1 MDKITTISN
10 IGEILER
17 WPHIAK
23 IFLEHQM
30 NCPGCYLSSFENL
43 ADALEIYGVPVEWFV
58 NNLNEAIET
67 PE

>member
-1 MDKITTISN
+1 MSN

-23 IFLEHQM
+23 IFIEHRM
-30 NCPGCYLSSFENL
+30 SCPGCYLSSFEIL
-43 ADALEIYGVPVEWFV
+43 ADALEIYGVPVEQFV
-58 NNLNEAIET
+58 DYLNGAVDA

>member
-1 MDKITTISN
+1 MSN

-30 NCPGCYLSSFENL
+30 SCPGCYLSSFESL
-43 ADALEIYGVPVEWFV
+43 ADALDIYRVPVEQFV
-58 NNLNEAIET
+58 NTLNGAVNA

>member
-1 MDKITTISN
+1 MDKITTMSN

-23 IFLEHQM
+23 IFLEHRM
-30 NCPGCYLSSFENL
+30 SCPGCYLSSFENL
-43 ADALEIYGVPVEWFV
+43 GEALKIYRVPVEPFV
-58 NNLNEAIET
+58 NSLNEAVDV